1 MGENVNVIWKERGW
15 PLNSP
20 FGGAEAEAEAEES
33 ISGRVISIDVSDSA
47 KILESCGWTK
57 LSSSGGEASSTR
69 GQKLGILEIA
79 AERRA

>member
-1 MGENVNVIWKERGW
+1 MIWKERGW

-20 FGGAEAEAEAEES
+20 FGGAEAEAEES

-57 LSSSGGEASSTR
+57 LSSSGGEASITR

>member
-20 FGGAEAEAEAEES
+20 FGGAAEAEEDES

>member
-1 MGENVNVIWKERGW
+1 MGENVKVIWKERGW
-15 PLNSP
+15 PLSSP
-20 FGGAEAEAEAEES
+20 FGGAEAEES

-69 GQKLGILEIA
+69 GQKLGILEMA